1 MFSESLPGIVESIR
15 DLDSVPRADRNE
27 LRRLLEKCAARDDL
41 SQDEITRL
49 VVSAP
54 ERENRELILRFS
66 REHRRPFD
74 DKVLLLPPLYI
85 DSRCE
90 NHCRYCN
97 FGHQDGER
105 LSADEF
111 KEEFERLLEIGY
123 RSIEIVSS
131 HDPELFVHKEGFNL
145 SDQEYEIGGLIEY
158 FDIARAGFGQAGK
171 GMLTS
176 NIPPLDTA
184 SLRRLKAAG
193 LDCFLV
199 WAETFDGDQ
208 YRRLHSGRTPK
219 TQQSFRID
227 SFERAVEAGIEHVAG
242 AFLKGL
248 FDWRKEEIV
257 LYLLD
262 RHLKRLN
269 GKGFS
274 IIGTPRIKG
283 PFQDS
288 ELIRRYQVPDEDYE
302 LNIALDR
309 VLYGGLLWL
318 QTRESFSFNRSLI
331 QKYGGGVI
339 LTIDSCTAP
348 GGYKKEPKGGEQFPV
363 YKSERG
369 KAVGELEDA
378 GFEVVFDWGSETLS
392 GALGRP

>member
-1 MFSESLPGIVESIR
+1 M
-15 DLDSVPRADRNE
+15 
-27 LRRLLEKCAARDDL
+27 
-41 SQDEITRL
+41 
-49 VVSAP
+49 
-54 ERENRELILRFS
+54 
-66 REHRRPFD
+66 
-74 DKVLLLPPLYI
+74 
-85 DSRCE
+85 
-90 NHCRYCN
+90 
-97 FGHQDGER
+97 
-105 LSADEF
+105 
-111 KEEFERLLEIGY
+111 
-123 RSIEIVSS
+123 SS
-131 HDPELFVHKEGFNL
+131 HDPELFVHKEGFSL
-145 SDQEYEIGGLIEY
+145 SDQEYEIEGLIEY
-158 FDIARAGFGQAGK
+158 FDIARAGLGPAGQ

-184 SLRRLKAAG
+184 SLRQLKAAG

-199 WAETFDGDQ
+199 WAETFDPVQ
-208 YRRLHSGRTPK
+208 YAKLHSGSTPK
-219 TQQSFRID
+219 TRQSYRVD
-227 SFERAVEAGIEHVAG
+227 AYERAIEAGIEHVAG

-248 FDWRKEEIV
+248 HDWRKEEIV

-274 IIGTPRIKG
+274 IVGTPRIKG

-288 ELIRRYQVPDEDYE
+288 LLVRQYQVSDEDYE

-318 QTRESFSFNRSLI
+318 QTRESFAFNRSLI
-331 QKYGGGVI
+331 EKYGGGVI

-348 GGYKKEPKGGEQFPV
+348 GGYKRDPKGGEQFPV
-363 YKSERG
+363 HKSERG